1 MRISFLGHSGF
12 LLELPSATLLF
23 DWSEGELPTLRP
35 GRPLLV
41 FASHHHEDHFRPA
54 IFQLGAAAFLLGKD
68 VRMSARD
75 RERWGVSPEAAARCV
90 TLGGGRRLEPLPGVQ
105 VETLTSTDEGVA
117 FLVTAD
123 GQTVFHAG
131 DLNWWHWGGEDV
143 SWNTEM
149 ALHFQEF
156 TAPLRGK
163 HIDLAML
170 PLDPRL
176 GRDGFRGPRY
186 FLELADIARA
196 LPMHQWQDFGFT
208 AKFLEEFPQFA
219 GRVVPISHVGQE
231 FLLP

>member
-68 VRMSARD
+68 VRMSARN

-131 DLNWWHWGGEDV
+131 DLNWC
-143 SWNTEM
+143 
-149 ALHFQEF
+149 
-156 TAPLRGK
+156 
-163 HIDLAML
+163 
-170 PLDPRL
+170 
-176 GRDGFRGPRY
+176 
-186 FLELADIARA
+186 
-196 LPMHQWQDFGFT
+196 
-208 AKFLEEFPQFA
+208 
-219 GRVVPISHVGQE
+219 VPSA
-231 FLLP
+231 